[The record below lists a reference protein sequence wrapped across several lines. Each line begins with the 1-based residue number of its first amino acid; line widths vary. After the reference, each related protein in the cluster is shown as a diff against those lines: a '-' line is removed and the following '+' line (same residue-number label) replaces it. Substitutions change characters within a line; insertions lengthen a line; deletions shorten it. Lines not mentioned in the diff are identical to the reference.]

1 MQRIEVTRR
10 TRGIIFT
17 AGYESLY
24 NTRRIS
30 CARFSKEIK
39 NALCHK
45 IIYIHI
51 YYSYCLCID
60 TIIINVFTKGM

>member
-17 AGYESLY
+17 AGYESLC
-24 NTRRIS
+24 NTCRIS
-30 CARFSKEIK
+30 CVRFNKEIK
-39 NALCHK
+39 NALCRK

-51 YYSYCLCID
+51 YYSYRLRID
-60 TIIINVFTKGM
+60 TIIINI

>member
-1 MQRIEVTRR
+1 M
-10 TRGIIFT
+10 IFT

-24 NTRRIS
+24 NTCKIS
-30 CARFSKEIK
+30 CVRFSKEIK

-51 YYSYCLCID
+51 YYKLLLTHRYNCYSRIYER
-60 TIIINVFTKGM
+60 NVKG